1 MPRAVVFEI
10 RPFRNADPPA
20 LAEVWRSQP
29 PHRGLAQPITTALLE
44 LCVFSKQQFD
54 PEGLLLAVRDGE
66 VVGFVHAGFG
76 PDERGEGADTT
87 LGTTHLLMLKAG
99 REDNDLADALIA
111 RSEAYQKSRGATVHY
126 AGGIRPLDAF
136 YLGLYGGSEL
146 PGILESDPR
155 QLAHFLRNDYE
166 EASRVIVLQREL
178 VRFRFGGPR
187 ETRQIKRDTSIEQTF
202 MPPPRHWWEACV
214 TSGQDRMRFALR
226 ERSTGAEIAHVVFW
240 DIEPLATAWGIPT
253 VGMTDLWVNPEHR
266 RRKAATHLLNEAL
279 RLIQRRGAAMV
290 EAQTMAEN
298 EAGRALYEAIGFTAI
313 DSGQVLRRGP
323 TSG

>member
-1 MPRAVVFEI
+1 MFEI
-10 RPFRNADPPA
+10 RPFRNSDPPEI
-20 LAEVWRSQP
+20 AEVWRTQP
-29 PHRGLAQPITTALLE
+29 PHRGLAQPVSAAILE
-44 LCVFSKQQFD
+44 LCVFSKQQFE
-54 PEGLLLAVRDGE
+54 PAGLLVAEQDGR
-66 VVGFVHAGFG
+66 VIGFAHAGFG
-76 PDERGEGADTT
+76 PDERGERAETT

-99 REDNDLADALIA
+99 HEDNALADALIA
-111 RSEAYQKSRGATVHY
+111 ASEAYQKSRGATVHY

-146 PGILESDPR
+146 PGILDSDPG
-155 QLAHFLRNDYE
+155 QMAHFQRNGYE
-166 EASRVIVLQREL
+166 AASEVIVLQREL
-178 VRFRFGGPR
+178 ARFRFGGPR
-187 ETRQIKRDTSIEQTF
+187 ETRQIKRDTSVEQTY

-266 RRKAATHLLNEAL
+266 RRKAATHLLNESL
-279 RLIQRRGAAMV
+279 RLVQRRGAAMV

-298 EAGRALYEAIGFTAI
+298 AAGRALYEAIGFTAI
-313 DSGQVLRRGP
+313 DTGHVLRRGP
-323 TSG
+323 TGG